1 MHGRE
6 RPRLGST
13 CILGHAAS
21 IRREVLEL
29 ADGGRYRVAMPSA
42 SADVADASPFA
53 GPEWKEMDSRE
64 PVDTSAHDAP
74 AHHMVGA
81 GGFEPPTSSVSR
93 KARETPPTSDFAGQ
107 GTYGLSHEYRRV
119 PSALFPSAP

>member
-1 MHGRE
+1 MTSEGNEEEEARRHE
-6 RPRLGST
+6 RRGHNSPRYRCTAGSGPGWGST

-29 ADGGRYRVAMPSA
+29 ADGGRYRVAMPS
-42 SADVADASPFA
+42 ASPFA

-93 KARETPPTSDFAGQ
+93 KARET
-107 GTYGLSHEYRRV
+107 L
-119 PSALFPSAP
+119 